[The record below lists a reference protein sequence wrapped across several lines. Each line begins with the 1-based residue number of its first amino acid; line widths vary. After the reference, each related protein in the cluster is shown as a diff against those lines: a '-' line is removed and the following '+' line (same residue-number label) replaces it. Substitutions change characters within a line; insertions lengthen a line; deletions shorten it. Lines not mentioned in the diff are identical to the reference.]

1 MPETH
6 FREVGAD
13 PCLTLCSITSSFN
26 SIKAAAAVLSLLC
39 HGFCLMMLQMFST
52 GKWPEM
58 HEGQFTTWTLPLPS
72 HAFVIDTV
80 CSLTWS
86 PLKKISFGWDHMF
99 L

>member
-1 MPETH
+1 MMPETH

-26 SIKAAAAVLSLLC
+26 SSKAAAAVLSLLC

-58 HEGQFTTWTLPLPS
+58 HEAQFTTWTLTKATKAML
-72 HAFVIDTV
+72 
-80 CSLTWS
+80 L
-86 PLKKISFGWDHMF
+86 
-99 L
+99 